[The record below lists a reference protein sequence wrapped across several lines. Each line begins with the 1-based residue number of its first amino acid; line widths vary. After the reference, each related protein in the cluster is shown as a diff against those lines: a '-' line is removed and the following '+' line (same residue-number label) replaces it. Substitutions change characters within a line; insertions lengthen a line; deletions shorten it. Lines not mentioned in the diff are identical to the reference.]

1 MPCVPFST
9 PDGAR
14 GFMCTTGRRKR
25 CACGSGRFATLLCDW
40 KDPTKANGT
49 CSAPACLSCRVS
61 VGKDK
66 DLCRDHAK
74 VWATHPANPA
84 RA

>member
-25 CACGSGRFATLLCDW
+25 CACGSGRPQSRLCDW

-49 CSAPACLSCRVS
+49 CSAPLCTACTHVPA
-61 VGKDK
+61 KDK
-66 DLCRDHAK
+66 DLCPTHAADWK
-74 VWATHPANPA
+74 A
-84 RA
+84 RAR

>member
-25 CACGSGRFATLLCDW
+25 CACGSGRVATLLCDW

-49 CSAPACLSCRVS
+49 CSAALCPACTHIPAP
-61 VGKDK
+61 DK
-66 DLCRDHAK
+66 DLCPTHAAEWK
-74 VWATHPANPA
+74 A
-84 RA
+84 RQR